1 MTNRTMNTPVFT
13 STRPNRPVNTM
24 ISRMPGTMP
33 PMNCQGRNRPHRVF
47 VLSTRLPSSGSRKI
61 SAMRMTT
68 TSPVITA
75 MRRLASVLS
84 TSMNSAV
91 VTNVMKN
98 VLIVL

>member
-1 MTNRTMNTPVFT
+1 
-13 STRPNRPVNTM
+13 
-24 ISRMPGTMP
+24 
-33 PMNCQGRNRPHRVF
+33 
-47 VLSTRLPSSGSRKI
+47 
-61 SAMRMTT
+61 MRMTT